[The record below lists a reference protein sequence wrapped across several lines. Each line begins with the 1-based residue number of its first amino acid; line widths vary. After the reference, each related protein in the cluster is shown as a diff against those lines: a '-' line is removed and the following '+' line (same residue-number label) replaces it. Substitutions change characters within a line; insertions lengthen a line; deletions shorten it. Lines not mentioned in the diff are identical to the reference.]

1 MAKTLF
7 GGSAVLT
14 GALLLS
20 ALALNAIPSVAE
32 HLAGN
37 PNAEHL
43 AGNSNQTIQARQ
55 TILEGQGL
63 LGEIAAPAALP
74 ETPEA
79 ANPAT
84 FAGAAG
90 ADAGR
95 AALSSSAKN
104 TETTPAAAAAR
115 FTATAY
121 ALRGR
126 TASGAQVRRGLIAA
140 DRRVLPLGTRV
151 RLEAG
156 GYSGEYLVADTG
168 GAVRGRKIDI
178 WVPSTREALR
188 FGRRPVKLTVL
199 SYGGRRAPKAKRT

>member
-20 ALALNAIPSVAE
+20 ALTFNAVPSVAE

-37 PNAEHL
+37 SNAEHL
-43 AGNSNQTIQARQ
+43 AENSNQTAQARQ
-55 TILEGQGL
+55 TTLEGQSL
-63 LGEIAAPAALP
+63 LGDTAAPAAPP
-74 ETPEA
+74 ETPTA
-79 ANPAT
+79 ADFT
-84 FAGAAG
+84 GAAG
-90 ADAGR
+90 TDAGR
-95 AALSSSAKN
+95 AALSSATN
-104 TETTPAAAAAR
+104 TEKTPAAR

-121 ALRGR
+121 SLRGR
-126 TASGAQVRRGLIAA
+126 TASGATVRRGLIAA

-178 WVPSTREALR
+178 WVPSTGEAMR
-188 FGRRPVKLTVL
+188 FGRRGVKLTVL
-199 SYGGRRAPKAKRT
+199 SQPRTRAAAARRAR

>member
-20 ALALNAIPSVAE
+20 ALAFNAPPSA
-32 HLAGN
+32 
-37 PNAEHL
+37 AEHL
-43 AGNSNQTIQARQ
+43 AGNSNQTAQARQ
-55 TILEGQGL
+55 TTPEGQAL
-63 LGEIAAPAALP
+63 LGSIDAPAPSP
-74 ETPEA
+74 ETS
-79 ANPAT
+79 AT
-84 FAGAAG
+84 AEPTAFAAG
-90 ADAGR
+90 TDAGG
-95 AALSSSAKN
+95 ATLPSAKN
-104 TETTPAAAAAR
+104 NVTVAAAASEK

-126 TASGAQVRRGLIAA
+126 TASGATVRRGLIAA

-168 GAVRGRKIDI
+168 GLVRGRKIDI
-178 WVPSTREALR
+178 WVPSTREAMR

-199 SYGGRRAPKAKRT
+199 SYGGRRAKRT

>member
-1 MAKTLF
+1 MARTLF

-20 ALALNAIPSVAE
+20 ALTFNATPSA
-32 HLAGN
+32 
-37 PNAEHL
+37 AEHL
-43 AGNSNQTIQARQ
+43 AGNSNQTAQARQ
-55 TILEGQGL
+55 TTPEGQAL
-63 LGEIAAPAALP
+63 LGHIDAPAP
-74 ETPEA
+74 SPEA
-79 ANPAT
+79 SATAEPAN

-90 ADAGR
+90 ADAQG
-95 AALSSSAKN
+95 AILSSAKN
-104 TETTPAAAAAR
+104 KAAVAAPPAK

-126 TASGAQVRRGLIAA
+126 TASGAGVRRGLIAA

-156 GYSGEYLVADTG
+156 GYSGEYVVADTG
-168 GAVRGRKIDI
+168 GLVRGRKIDI
-178 WVPSTREALR
+178 WVPSNREAMR

-199 SYGGRRAPKAKRT
+199 SYGGRRAKRT

>member
-20 ALALNAIPSVAE
+20 ALAFNAPPSA
-32 HLAGN
+32 
-37 PNAEHL
+37 AEHL
-43 AGNSNQTIQARQ
+43 AGNSNQTAQARQ
-55 TILEGQGL
+55 TTPEGQAL
-63 LGEIAAPAALP
+63 LGSFNAPAPSP
-74 ETPEA
+74 ETSASAEPA
-79 ANPAT
+79 ATA
-84 FAGAAG
+84 FAAG
-90 ADAGR
+90 PDAGG
-95 AALSSSAKN
+95 ATPSSAKN
-104 TETTPAAAAAR
+104 NAAAAAAPER

-126 TASGAQVRRGLIAA
+126 TASGAGVRRGLIAA

-156 GYSGEYLVADTG
+156 GYSGEYVVADTG
-168 GAVRGRKIDI
+168 GLVRGRKIDI
-178 WVPSTREALR
+178 WVPSSREATR

-199 SYGGRRAPKAKRT
+199 SYGGRRAPKPRRT